1 MRRTI
6 SIILF
11 IFCFVAYVRGQAV
24 TEDEPF
30 GDFEYYGEGV
40 AEFDGMSRPEV
51 IELLGKAGHYEN
63 YEYCECFDGSGRQI
77 RPLYYRYVH
86 YLNQFFAR
94 EEWRNI
100 NGSGETLVLYY
111 MSAFREDPDPR
122 VFWGIRCR
130 PKEVKSVME
139 HYIDNDEK
147 KIKRRKKTEKS
158 PDYYMK
164 LL

>member
-1 MRRTI
+1 
-6 SIILF
+6 
-11 IFCFVAYVRGQAV
+11 
-24 TEDEPF
+24 
-30 GDFEYYGEGV
+30 
-40 AEFDGMSRPEV
+40 
-51 IELLGKAGHYEN
+51 
-63 YEYCECFDGSGRQI
+63 
-77 RPLYYRYVH
+77 
-86 YLNQFFAR
+86 
-94 EEWRNI
+94 
-100 NGSGETLVLYY
+100 

-147 KIKRRKKTEKS
+147 KIKRQKKTEKS